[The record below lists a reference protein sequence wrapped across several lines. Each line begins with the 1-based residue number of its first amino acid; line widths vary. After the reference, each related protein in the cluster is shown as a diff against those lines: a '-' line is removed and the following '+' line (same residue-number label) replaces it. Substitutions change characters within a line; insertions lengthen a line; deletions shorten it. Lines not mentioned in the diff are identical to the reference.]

1 MTSMRFRR
9 FSAGDYLP
17 PTIRLLLVVSLF
29 VYGIYLLFHTPLI
42 AAVALL
48 LTAWLIID
56 YLRNGAVWL
65 AFKHFRKGELPAVRH
80 LLGQTF
86 WPQYLSPTSLAYY
99 HWLKGVIESADER
112 YAAARVH
119 LLVSAS
125 GQLLTEND
133 RSLVQCLLAEVALQ
147 DGDLETARQHA
158 HMANSLEHHND
169 VARIIQSLTSRLGEN
184 S

>member
-1 MTSMRFRR
+1 MTNMKFRL

-17 PTIRLLLVVSLF
+17 PFIRLLLAVSLF
-29 VYGIYLLFHTPLI
+29 IYGIYLLFHNPVVAIAPLF
-42 AAVALL
+42 
-48 LTAWLIID
+48 LTAWLVFD

-65 AFKHFRKGELPAVRH
+65 AFKCFRKGDLEAVRH

-86 WPQYLSPTSLAYY
+86 WPQYLSSVSLAYY
-99 HWLKGVIESADER
+99 HWLKGVLESADER

-147 DGDLETARQHA
+147 DGDMETARQHTK
-158 HMANSLEHHND
+158 MANALEHHNH
-169 VARIIQSLTSRLGEN
+169 VAGIIQSLTSRLD
-184 S
+184 